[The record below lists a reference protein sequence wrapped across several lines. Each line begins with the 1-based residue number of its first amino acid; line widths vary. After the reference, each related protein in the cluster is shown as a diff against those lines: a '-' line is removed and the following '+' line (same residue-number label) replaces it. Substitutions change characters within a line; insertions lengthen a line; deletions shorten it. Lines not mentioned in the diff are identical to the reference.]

1 MAAKP
6 RAQALDCQ
14 GLRDYLARQTGFR
27 LNSAA
32 RQHVEHCLGCQA
44 LVSDLEFLAAR
55 VRQLRP
61 PEPSPALWDK
71 IRFQLEQEGI
81 IRRECSAEPIEVGA
95 GMPPPSKSPASTR
108 TPRTRS

>member
-14 GLRDYLARQTGFR
+14 GLRDFLARQTGFR
-27 LNSAA
+27 FNAAA
-32 RQHVEHCLGCQA
+32 RQHVEKCPACQA

-81 IRRECSAEPIEVGA
+81 IRSQSPAEPVEVGA
-95 GMPPPSKSPASTR
+95 GMPPSSKSPASTR
-108 TPRTRS
+108 SPRHRS